1 MSSEETIEQLKKLV
15 GVEDEQEALT
25 RVARVLDVA
34 AQQNA
39 FLSNMAS
46 LTLVIGPQGLGYYNA
61 SPVLM
66 DTEEGLDVLEQAI
79 QDFQRY
85 MLNQRKALKVARKQK
100 PEEKVSPE
108 ELRESPEG
116 SREA

>member
-46 LTLVIGPQGLGYYNA
+46 VTLVIGPQGLGYYNA
-61 SPVLM
+61 SPALM
-66 DTEEGLDVLEQAI
+66 ELEEGLDVLEQAI

-85 MLNQRKALKVARKQK
+85 ALNQRKALKAAKK
-100 PEEKVSPE
+100 HKTEEEEYPEV
-108 ELRESPEG
+108 LRE
-116 SREA
+116 A

>member
-1 MSSEETIEQLKKLV
+1 MCSEETIEELKRLV
-15 GVEDEQEALT
+15 GAEDEQDVLKT
-25 RVARVLDVA
+25 VARVLDVA

-46 LTLVIGPQGLGYYNA
+46 VTLVVGPQGLGYYNA

-66 DTEEGLDVLEQAI
+66 ELEEGLDVLEQSL

-85 MLNQRKALKVARKQK
+85 VLNQRKALKAARKQ
-100 PEEKVSPE
+100 EAEKKE
-108 ELRESPEG
+108 
-116 SREA
+116 